1 MYSKVFQGEQR
12 WKSLAQTF
20 MQHGEVA
27 RPVMSEGLEL
37 VQGKYI
43 LQEYRED
50 IRQDAKILATKQDRA
65 PLEF

>member
-1 MYSKVFQGEQR
+1 
-12 WKSLAQTF
+12 

-27 RPVMSEGLEL
+27 YPVMSKALEL